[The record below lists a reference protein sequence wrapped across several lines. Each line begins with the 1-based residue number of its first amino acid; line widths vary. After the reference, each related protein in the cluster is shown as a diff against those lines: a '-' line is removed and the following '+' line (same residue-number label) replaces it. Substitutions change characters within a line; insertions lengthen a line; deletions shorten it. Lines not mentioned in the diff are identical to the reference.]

1 MNIQDTT
8 DLKQI
13 SNLPESDVKRK
24 EIDNKY
30 LHLFNSLGAGIFVHD
45 MNGGIL
51 DANDHACRRYG
62 YSYNKFKTMKVNE
75 VDAPGQA
82 KHIKK
87 RIQLLLKN
95 EQISFETVHKDCHNS
110 YFPVEATA
118 TLGVYDGKQV
128 AFVIAHEITVRKELE
143 KERDILVNNLKAALD
158 N

>member
-62 YSYNKFKTMKVNE
+62 YSYNKFK
-75 VDAPGQA
+75 
-82 KHIKK
+82 
-87 RIQLLLKN
+87 
-95 EQISFETVHKDCHNS
+95 SW
-110 YFPVEATA
+110 
-118 TLGVYDGKQV
+118 
-128 AFVIAHEITVRKELE
+128 
-143 KERDILVNNLKAALD
+143 
-158 N
+158 